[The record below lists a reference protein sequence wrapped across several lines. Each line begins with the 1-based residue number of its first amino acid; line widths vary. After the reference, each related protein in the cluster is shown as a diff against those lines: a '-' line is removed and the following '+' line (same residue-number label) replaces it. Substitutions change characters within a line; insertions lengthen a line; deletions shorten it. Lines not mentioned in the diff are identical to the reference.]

1 MGKIGKKKDKDDE
14 KAKKINEGGPLSRK
28 EKRALKKMEKRVRE
42 DDDDSED
49 DVSATDQ
56 GGESSKGADHREG
69 SQSANKKA
77 KGQVGMKLCPAGHT
91 LRVFGTPH
99 DEYMCDATHACKG
112 GFLAQGSLLFG
123 CRLCDWDACEKCT
136 ADSAKEKARAVLKE
150 EEDKAKVKTE
160 VCFREVIFQCTCM
173 YVEEEE
179 FHFVSYQSRA

>member
-1 MGKIGKKKDKDDE
+1 MGKIGKKKDKDED
-14 KAKKINEGGPLSRK
+14 KAKKIKEGGPLSRK
-28 EKRALKKMEKRVRE
+28 EKRALKKMGKRARE
-42 DDDDSED
+42 GDDDSEEEA
-49 DVSATDQ
+49 VSVTDQ
-56 GGESSKGADHREG
+56 GDESQGADHGEG
-69 SQSANKKA
+69 GSESAKKKA

-160 VCFREVIFQCTCM
+160 VCSHVASIECTCG
-173 YVEEEE
+173 
-179 FHFVSYQSRA
+179 